1 MCSWSWLYAQL
12 WQQFSEEPLGC
23 EAVCMKS
30 YTRQRA
36 LLYWSMMKNTMKVM
50 LLLFSVLLTQPLQG
64 HTGPASPEQAT
75 VPEWARPERMKKI
88 YIVPTGRTVRFRC
101 LAIGNPTPMLKW
113 LKNDKVFKKDQRIGG
128 FKLRESLWSIV
139 MESVV
144 PSDSGNY
151 TCVVENKHGSINH
164 THQLDVVDIERSP
177 HRPILQAGLPANRT
191 AVVGSDVEFECKVYG
206 DLPTHIQWLK
216 HIEVNGRKMGEDG
229 LPYVKV
235 LQRSFLTTTDK
246 EMEVLQLKNVSLE
259 DAGVYTCLAGNAI
272 GHSHHSALLT
282 VYKETAA
289 HTLHE
294 EDNLYLKCMSIEEP
308 QEVSWTK
315 DQVPLADGEHT
326 HHRNGQLDIEGVEL
340 ADSAFA
346 FEDDNDDESSSEK
359 VKRSSGQELSPK
371 APEWAQPEKMEKKLR
386 MVGASNTVKLH
397 CMAIGNPTPT
407 LKWLKN
413 GREFKEDQRVG
424 GFKVRKNSWS
434 IVMESVVPSD
444 RGNYTCVAENKY
456 GSIDHTY
463 QLDIVERLPHR
474 PILQAGLP
482 ANRTAVV
489 GSDVEFE
496 CKVYGDSPT
505 HIQWLKHI
513 EVNGRKM
520 GEDGLPYVKVLQ
532 RSFLTTKDKEMEV
545 LQLKNVS
552 LEDAGMYTCLAG
564 NPIGVSHQSAL
575 LTVYK
580 GVPERSPHR
589 PILHPGL
596 PANRTAVVGSDV
608 EFECKVCSHPP
619 AHIQWL
625 KHIEVNGSQ
634 VREDR
639 LPYVKIIKTA
649 GVNTTDKEMEVLQLK
664 NVSLEDAGVY
674 TCLAGNSI
682 GHSHHSAWLTVYEG
696 CLYLIHPSIFYTAYP
711 SFRVTGK
718 DGAYPREHWARDG
731 RDPEDRVDPS
741 TFHTAQPVYLVSPS
755 QTCCHQHR
763 EKTHK
768 TKCPNLT

>member
-282 VYKETAA
+282 VYKA
-289 HTLHE
+289 
-294 EDNLYLKCMSIEEP
+294 
-308 QEVSWTK
+308 
-315 DQVPLADGEHT
+315 
-326 HHRNGQLDIEGVEL
+326 
-340 ADSAFA
+340 
-346 FEDDNDDESSSEK
+346 
-359 VKRSSGQELSPK
+359 K

-768 TKCPNLT
+768 TKCISTLAYGLLTLSSGPSAKQATKIKSRSRRVLHVQYYSCPECCKATGQATTFR